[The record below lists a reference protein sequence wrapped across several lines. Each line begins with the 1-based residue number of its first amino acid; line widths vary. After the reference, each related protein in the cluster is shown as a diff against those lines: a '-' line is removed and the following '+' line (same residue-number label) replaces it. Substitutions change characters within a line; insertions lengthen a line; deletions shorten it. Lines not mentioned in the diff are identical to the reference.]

1 MSARFG
7 DTVAVTRRLT
17 AMEFRLLGPPAV
29 IEQDRV
35 LALGHGRQ
43 RSLVAAPLLHANEV
57 VETATAP

>member
-1 MSARFG
+1 
-7 DTVAVTRRLT
+7 
-17 AMEFRLLGPPAV
+17 MEFRLLGPPAV

-57 VETATAP
+57 VATASAP